1 MKEEQR
7 VYIRGIKGRGEEVI
21 NALEDLG
28 GIVVR
33 PMTGNDECGI
43 YYINQYRD
51 ISRTD
56 DDSELAQIIIEYYKE
71 IKLPEQWK
79 DGDVLVNIRF
89 NECFAVCKSVCNTEE
104 DAYHCYMFLDCGCD
118 GDGLDVKGGDILR
131 SAYRLATPSEV
142 ENFHEFLH
150 KHQKDWD
157 TEKKQLVDWK
167 WQPEIEEYY
176 YYISSIGKISRT
188 TYLDTNSDRASCKIG
203 NCFRTA
209 EEAEEMAEK
218 YKQLLEGGNDEQQ
231 DREDAKHERIEP
243 IVEDGVYL
251 VENGF
256 KPVRFK
262 DVAGVQSPKKC
273 NVMVSYHGHQWIVAK
288 EDLKEDELPLL
299 SDDPHPEKTS
309 SFYKNMI
316 EALNDFDMKSCT
328 EHLRKAGLAFELDAD
343 SYIPTAGQLA
353 AMFLYRKELNEALEM
368 TGSTPMKENTY
379 WSSSEIAAFGSWGV
393 SFNSVYAY
401 GKYNGNYVRPC
412 TAFEL

>member
-1 MKEEQR
+1 MEDRQR
-7 VYIRGIKGRGEEVI
+7 VFVRGVNGRGDEVRQSLI
-21 NALEDLG
+21 DLG
-28 GIVVR
+28 GKVYR
-33 PMTGNDECGI
+33 YF
-43 YYINQYRD
+43 YYSVPGYLYFINHDGEIRYAAE
-51 ISRTD
+51 S
-56 DDSELAQIIIEYYKE
+56 SEIGKIIMDNYHELH
-71 IKLPEQWK
+71 LPEKWK
-79 DGDVLVNIRF
+79 DGDVLVNVKF
-89 NECFAVCKSVCNTEE
+89 NECFAVCKSVCNTGE
-104 DAYHCYMFLDCGCD
+104 DAYRCYMFADCGCD

-150 KHQKDWD
+150 KHQKEWD

-167 WQPEIEEYY
+167 WQPKSKEYY

-218 YKQLLEGGNDEQQ
+218 YKQLLKGGNDEQQ

-243 IVEDGVYL
+243 IVEDDVYL
-251 VENGF
+251 VENGS

-273 NVMVSYHGHQWIVAK
+273 NVMVSYHGHMWIVDK
-288 EDLKEDELPLL
+288 EDLKDDELPLL
-299 SDDPHPEKTS
+299 SDDAHPDKSS

-328 EHLRKAGLAFELDAD
+328 EHLRKAGLAFELDVD